1 MITNSRAAIKEP
13 REIGKKHPGKTYL
26 PRFLDNTDLSTLK
39 SSIDQEL
46 SDIAMHFEQDRQV
59 VSKIVPGS
67 DFKGIWDACT
77 KVYPKAEENSTWDVA
92 VTCGTTVE
100 FDGKV
105 WETGQ
110 QLIYLANPDVYVQR
124 TNPVIVGIKTAVEKL
139 EVEVANAKSSITDN
153 KTAIAE
159 TNFAFAEADRKL
171 QSEVDGN
178 KASIQIT
185 NTTVAD
191 LTQTVASNLETLRAE
206 YKSADSVLDGKIV
219 NNSAAI
225 ETNKTAIANTK
236 ESIAKVE
243 ETLRAEYKAADSTLN
258 GKITSNSAEISSN
271 KQAIANTNGAMASL
285 DTRLQSEIDGNK
297 AGISN
302 AMSTIATVKDGVTNL
317 ESKWTVQ
324 ANVNGHISGIEMVNN
339 GLKSSFTVLADE
351 FKVIN
356 TAGVGQAPFTVKNNK
371 TTFTG
376 GLDIQD
382 QGGNVG
388 MKITNSQILIYDEQG
403 RLRVKIGRL

>member
-100 FDGKV
+100 FDGKT

-178 KASIQIT
+178 KAAIQIT
-185 NTTVAD
+185 STTVAD
-191 LTQTVASNLETLRAE
+191 LTQTVANNMETLRAE
-206 YKSADSVLDGKIV
+206 YKTGDAD
-219 NNSAAI
+219 NAAEI
-225 ETNKTAIANTK
+225 QINKTAIAT
-236 ESIAKVE
+236 A
-243 ETLRAEYKAADSTLN
+243 
-258 GKITSNSAEISSN
+258 NS
-271 KQAIANTNGAMASL
+271 AMASM

-324 ANVNGHISGIEMVNN
+324 ADVNGKISGIEMVNN
-339 GLKSSFTVLADE
+339 GLKSNFTILTDQFVVTDGTTNKQPFTIEGGNVAMNNAIVRGHIEAGSGSFNGHVNATSGSFTGAVYANTGSFKGHIEADSGY
-351 FKVIN
+351 FNGSLNV
-356 TAGVGQAPFTVKNNK
+356 
-371 TTFTG
+371 
-376 GLDIQD
+376 QD
-382 QGGNVG
+382 QSGNVG
-388 MKITNSQILIYDEQG
+388 MKITNNQILIYDQSG
-403 RLRVKIGRL
+403 VLRVKIGRL